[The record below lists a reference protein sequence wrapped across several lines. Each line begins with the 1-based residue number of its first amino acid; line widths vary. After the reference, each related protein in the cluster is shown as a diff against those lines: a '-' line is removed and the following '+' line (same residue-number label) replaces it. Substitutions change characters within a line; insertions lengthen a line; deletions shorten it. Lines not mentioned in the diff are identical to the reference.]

1 MANLYNIS
9 LDELI
14 EFDIE
19 VQEIRQLIDQI
30 KPKTEAKIDW
40 TAAWGK
46 KYPILLQYPNEVKLD
61 QYVNNLTSMINEL
74 IHTYNYTSEDAYLVL
89 KDILAKTSQKNA

>member
-30 KPKTEAKIDW
+30 KPKTEAK
-40 TAAWGK
+40 
-46 KYPILLQYPNEVKLD
+46 
-61 QYVNNLTSMINEL
+61 
-74 IHTYNYTSEDAYLVL
+74 
-89 KDILAKTSQKNA
+89 